1 MAAMEAEW
9 LLDKKVEVGH
19 AWGPTKWGG
28 IFGFDPYWP
37 IPIVSHS
44 YIPISREKGQQIPIP
59 IQAPEIPRNSSLNHV
74 KSPSIPHNMVPIWS
88 PSPKF
93 WARHMHEC
101 NDYKQTG
108 TGDHARRRGICHGF
122 LVLES
127 QRTRNRH
134 GFFPPLG
141 SIRYVGILILTIGP

>member
-1 MAAMEAEW
+1 MEAEW

-93 WARHMHEC
+93 WARHMH
-101 NDYKQTG
+101 
-108 TGDHARRRGICHGF
+108 ARVQRLQADWDRRSRAETWNLPWIFGPGIPKNQK
-122 LVLES
+122 S
-127 QRTRNRH
+127 PWI
-134 GFFPPLG
+134 FP
-141 SIRYVGILILTIGP
+141 TIGIH